1 MAGPLAI
8 HPALGSGGARR
19 EVWLLYRPETG
30 GIHKVFL
37 TAPDPA
43 ALGAP
48 AGYALGRFSVETR
61 ALARIG
67 AYRVRR
73 GRLVLRGA
81 GGP

>member
-1 MAGPLAI
+1 MARPPAI
-8 HPALGSGGARR
+8 HPALGSAGARR
-19 EVWLLYRPETG
+19 DVWLLYRPETG

-48 AGYALGRFSVETR
+48 AGYVLGRFPIDAR
-61 ALARIG
+61 ILARV
-67 AYRVRR
+67 ASYRVRR